1 MIDFSTLKGLT
12 IPEGNVTKITD
23 ASGRV
28 LWSAAKPVTITL
40 KRHQYYAGTVVH
52 GWIEINGVPYY
63 AVETPTEITVAEGTK
78 IVCCATSQIKLNG
91 TDVASGSGDVRYEY
105 TASVNATIEVLNNHN
120 SDTQYLSIILITE
133 Q

>member
-1 MIDFSTLKGLT
+1 MNFATVKGLT
-12 IPEGNVTKITD
+12 IPEGNVTKIE
-23 ASGRV
+23 AGGRV

-40 KRHQYYAGTVVH
+40 KRHQNYSGTVVH

-63 AVETPTEITVAEGTK
+63 AAETPTEITVTEGTK
-78 IVCCATSQIKLNG
+78 IVCCVTSQVQLNG
-91 TDVASGSGDVRYEY
+91 AVVAQGAGNVRYEY
-105 TASVNATIEVLNNHN
+105 TASVNATIEVMNAHN

>member
-1 MIDFSTLKGLT
+1 MNFATLKGLT

-23 ASGRV
+23 ASGNV

-40 KRHQYYAGTVVH
+40 KRHQNYSGTVVH

-63 AVETPTEITVAEGTK
+63 AAETPTEITVTEGTK
-78 IVCCATSQIKLNG
+78 ILCCATSQVQLNG
-91 TDVASGSGDVRYEY
+91 TTVAQWNGTEVRYEY
-105 TASVNATIEVLNNHN
+105 TASVNATIEVMNAHN